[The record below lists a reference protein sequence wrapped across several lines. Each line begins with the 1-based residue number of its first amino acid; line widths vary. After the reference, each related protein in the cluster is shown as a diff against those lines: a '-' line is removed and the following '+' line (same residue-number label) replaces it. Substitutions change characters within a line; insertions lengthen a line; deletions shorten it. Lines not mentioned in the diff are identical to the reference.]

1 MDSTSRFDNAIPSPT
16 NLENNILY
24 CFNIY
29 EELEPFSNVEFN
41 NVLFIKKQIYTF
53 KVQVFTHL

>member
-1 MDSTSRFDNAIPSPT
+1 MDSNSCFDNAIPSPT

-24 CFNIY
+24 YFNIY
-29 EELEPFSNVEFN
+29 EELKPFSNVEFN

-53 KVQVFTHL
+53 KVQDFTHL